1 MKTTYTVW
9 GTGAAKN
16 SALTNADGA
25 DHIAVRI
32 ADEHGFDATTGE
44 RWAVIVSINA
54 EDEVSV
60 FDTDPAVVGYHE
72 LTALELAEVS
82 Q

>member
-32 ADEHGFDATTGE
+32 ADEHGFVHLSQQPGLGDDIHFE
-44 RWAVIVSINA
+44 YIA
-54 EDEVSV
+54 EHTV
-60 FDTDPAVVGYHE
+60 AQY
-72 LTALELAEVS
+72 
-82 Q
+82 